1 MHDRLEHETTRASH
15 AIVPGQC
22 VRLTGETAR
31 VTIPGQ
37 CNSAGPSVELIRDG
51 DVVRAIDVTCGCGQ
65 RIRLRCV
72 Y

>member
-1 MHDRLEHETTRASH
+1 MHDILEHETARAMQ

-37 CNSAGPSVELIRDG
+37 ANSAGPTIELIRDG
-51 DVVRAIDVTCGCGQ
+51 DVVRAIDVTCACGK
-65 RIRLRCV
+65 RIRLKCV